1 VNALISHRERELNI
15 GGLWIITGFIQ
26 STQVIQKSSSSET
39 TYNFARKLSHLVN
52 AITSF
57 SSLPLV
63 YTFYTGLLLSLSA
76 FIFIIKLLIQFF
88 FMAKPPDGYTSM
100 IASIWF
106 FSGLVI
112 LFLGIQGIY
121 LSKMFIETKNRPYT
135 IIRKIYK

>member
-1 VNALISHRERELNI
+1 
-15 GGLWIITGFIQ
+15 
-26 STQVIQKSSSSET
+26 
-39 TYNFARKLSHLVN
+39 
-52 AITSF
+52 
-57 SSLPLV
+57 
-63 YTFYTGLLLSLSA
+63 
-76 FIFIIKLLIQFF
+76 
-88 FMAKPPDGYTSM
+88 MAKPPDGYTSM